1 MLTVPGWNPLNA
13 ELFSIGWCCRSRFW
27 TTEVLFIPY
36 PQTIIL
42 SPRVVLYRTSAK
54 VGNLNDSISVPLRS
68 STMTLGPLNRTV
80 TGLIPPSLA
89 FARLSSLLRFTR
101 ACQIIYH

>member
-1 MLTVPGWNPLNA
+1 M
-13 ELFSIGWCCRSRFW
+13 GWCCRSRFR

-54 VGNLNDSISVPLRS
+54 VGNLNASISVLRRS
-68 STMTLGPLNRTV
+68 STMALGPLNRTI
-80 TGLIPPSLA
+80 TGPTPLSLA
-89 FARLSSLLRFTR
+89 FARLSSFLKVYANLSNNLS
-101 ACQIIYH
+101 